1 MTNSVWCSAFIAFI
15 MLWGTP
21 ASSKSLDELESI
33 ISGTTDLSEFLSRP
47 ELQKQYKEALQVY
60 FGQSKF
66 SCESFEEIIADLKV
80 LNQSVPGFGS
90 RLWKSRPA
98 DRFEVEKFLS
108 PNSRGSKR
116 LATYQVRSL
125 PRQFHGIWMDPS

>member
-66 SCESFEEIIADLKV
+66 SCESF
-80 LNQSVPGFGS
+80 
-90 RLWKSRPA
+90 KSRKY
-98 DRFEVEKFLS
+98 FTKYF
-108 PNSRGSKR
+108 
-116 LATYQVRSL
+116 
-125 PRQFHGIWMDPS
+125 F